1 MTDLDLLLWLFVY
14 GLLAV
19 ICGSGIIALVEM
31 VMRGKR

>member
-1 MTDLDLLLWLFVY
+1 MTDAELLLLWFIC

-19 ICGSGIIALVEM
+19 ICGSGISALVEM